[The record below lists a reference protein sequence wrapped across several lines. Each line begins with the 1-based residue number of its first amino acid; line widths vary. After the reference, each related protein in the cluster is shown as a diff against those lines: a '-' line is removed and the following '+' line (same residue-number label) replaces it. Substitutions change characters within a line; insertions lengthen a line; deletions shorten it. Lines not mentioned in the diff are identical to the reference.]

1 MKGNEQHNTGG
12 SGKKKEQRNNLFIN
26 HTNSATTV
34 SEANL
39 VKRFK
44 DWVKSY
50 YSHFEKE
57 L

>member
-12 SGKKKEQRNNLFIN
+12 SGKKKNNETICLSTIP
-26 HTNSATTV
+26 TVLLTV

-44 DWVKSY
+44 DWVKCY